1 MGQIIDASI
10 EYSPESD
17 VLALWA
23 EPSREEWEVDPIDGL
38 LCVFRGV
45 DERGK
50 ETEEIVGIEIVGFR
64 KFKAWGEITDLP
76 VLWRLPG
83 EKPGRT
89 IDVLK
94 HLQSIL
100 LRQSEQAAGIA

>member
-45 DERGK
+45 D
-50 ETEEIVGIEIVGFR
+50 
-64 KFKAWGEITDLP
+64 
-76 VLWRLPG
+76 
-83 EKPGRT
+83 
-89 IDVLK
+89 
-94 HLQSIL
+94 
-100 LRQSEQAAGIA
+100 